1 MTKTTLSILELEIDL
16 PEDVSIE
23 VAAPEATREVRV
35 LEGPSV
41 AIAASTIERAAIA
54 AGFAVTRTAPRDTSL
69 RRDQQSIYLCERVD
83 KALIVRIEDPTAFPV
98 AQVKGAGIRIREIDV
113 ALVADKIVPG
123 REQHI
128 EGSREWSADWSV
140 FGPSAADL
148 CGQLHAAFLA
158 LGLRDNGVWA
168 PPEGIDRWK
177 VEAYSPDLLLQAE
190 VFARPDHC
198 ELQIHL
204 VTS

>member
-1 MTKTTLSILELEIDL
+1 MTKTLSMFELEVAL
-16 PEDVSIE
+16 PDGVSIE
-23 VAAPEATREVRV
+23 VAPPEATREVRV
-35 LEGPSV
+35 LEGASAATV
-41 AIAASTIERAAIA
+41 ASTIERAAIA
-54 AGFAVTRTAPRDTSL
+54 VGFAATRTAPRDTVL
-69 RRDQQSIYLCERVD
+69 RRDQQALYLFQRTDATLV
-83 KALIVRIEDPTAFPV
+83 VRIEDPNAFPV
-98 AQVKGAGIRIREIDV
+98 AQVSDVGVRIREIDV
-113 ALVADKIVPG
+113 AFMANKIVPG

-148 CGQLHAAFLA
+148 SGQLHAAFLA
-158 LGLRDNGVWA
+158 MGLRGNGLWA

-177 VEAYSPDLLLQAE
+177 VEAYSADLLLQAE

-198 ELQIHL
+198 ELKIHL